1 MATDDRDSRTAYEV
15 YCRECEWS
23 ADGPVDLKGT
33 ANLLAGR
40 HISRT
45 GHVVALKAVETAP
58 EDAPADDFYRG
69 GGGRS
74 VAVEILRP
82 TDGTARGRRRGPV
95 DYVVESG

>member
-1 MATDDRDSRTAYEV
+1 MASDDRDSRTAYEV

-33 ANLLAGR
+33 ANLIAGR

-45 GHVVALKAVETAP
+45 GHVVALKAVETAT

-69 GGGRS
+69 GRRS

-82 TDGTARGRRRGPV
+82 AHGTAAGRRRGPV
-95 DYVVESG
+95 DYVVESD